1 MNTLSIERGR
11 IGKRGTLV
19 IASKL
24 RHEYGLEDGQDVIQ
38 EPTSDGILIRP
49 AVSVPVRRYTD
60 ADKAMFLLNNACS
73 RAEYNQARDSVRK
86 MGLNPDKIKHHSW
99 K

>member
-1 MNTLSIERGR
+1 MKALSVARGR

-24 RHEYGLEDGQDVIQ
+24 RDEYGLEDGQDVIQ
-38 EPTSDGILIRP
+38 EPTPDGILIRP
-49 AVSVPVRRYTD
+49 AISVPVRRYTD
-60 ADKAMFLLNNACS
+60 GDKAMFLLNNACS
-73 RAEYNQARDSVRK
+73 RNEYNQARDSVRK
-86 MGLNPDKIKHHSW
+86 MGLDPDKIKHRPW